1 MLLIEA
7 KTKEFVENANYD
19 LGIKP
24 EEATDEM
31 KEKSNSELEGEGKGT
46 KVITSSSIST
56 ELNIMGITSE
66 EISNGNVYQIS
77 TTDLEKMGIKTIGDL
92 AGTDQNT
99 LIKKFG
105 KFGKM
110 IWEYANGIDNNPVTV
125 NNDKPKGIG
134 NSLTLPQDVANIEK
148 LEETLLAL
156 TEQVAYRLRKQE
168 LLANVVN
175 VQIKTNDFKTFSH
188 QRKLDEAT
196 DSTKYLYKEA
206 KKLLET
212 LYQKSINKQI
222 RLIGVRVDN
231 LEEKEQMQI
240 SLFNQTDTEKEKQR
254 KLDLLRYQLN
264 EIQEARLKE
273 GEESELEERSKI
285 IRNSEK
291 IAKNLSEAEMAV
303 GENTIDLIGNA
314 IRALEKIEDVNSKY
328 SEKLVE
334 MKNIYYEVQEVARDI
349 SSMKEDIYFD
359 ERERNE
365 IEERLDEIYS
375 LKKKYGNTI
384 EKILDYKEELEK
396 EIDRIENLD
405 EENRKTKEKIEKIVA
420 SMEELCK
427 QMEELRKKNSK
438 ILNEKI
444 NEELVQ
450 LEMKNA
456 RFNAKV
462 IEDGEFSING
472 KSHVEFVI
480 TTNLG
485 EEEKKLNKIASGGE
499 MSRIMLAIKTVLS
512 DIDEVPV
519 LIFDEIDTGISGKA
533 ANSVGS
539 KLKKIAKKH
548 QVIIVTHLATIA
560 AQGDYNYYIYKE
572 VDANKTNT
580 NVKLLNESETI
591 REIARI
597 ASGEITEISLSHARE
612 LRNKNV

>member
-1 MLLIEA
+1 ML
-7 KTKEFVENANYD
+7 KNNY
-19 LGIKP
+19 G
-24 EEATDEM
+24 DE
-31 KEKSNSELEGEGKGT
+31 
-46 KVITSSSIST
+46 I
-56 ELNIMGITSE
+56 
-66 EISNGNVYQIS
+66 
-77 TTDLEKMGIKTIGDL
+77 
-92 AGTDQNT
+92 
-99 LIKKFG
+99 
-105 KFGKM
+105 
-110 IWEYANGIDNNPVTV
+110 
-125 NNDKPKGIG
+125 
-134 NSLTLPQDVANIEK
+134 
-148 LEETLLAL
+148 
-156 TEQVAYRLRKQE
+156 
-168 LLANVVN
+168 
-175 VQIKTNDFKTFSH
+175 
-188 QRKLDEAT
+188 
-196 DSTKYLYKEA
+196 
-206 KKLLET
+206 
-212 LYQKSINKQI
+212 
-222 RLIGVRVDN
+222 
-231 LEEKEQMQI
+231 
-240 SLFNQTDTEKEKQR
+240 EKQR
-254 KLDLLRYQLN
+254 KLDLLQYQYK
-264 EIQEARLKE
+264 EIKAANLKN
-273 GEESELEERSKI
+273 GEDEQLEEKRKI
-285 IRNSEK
+285 IMSSEK
-291 IAKNLSEAEMAV
+291 VAEALNIVSNNLE
-303 GENTIDLIGNA
+303 GNIIDVINDS

-420 SMEELCK
+420 TMEELCK
-427 QMEELRKKNSK
+427 QIEELREKNSK

-572 VDANKTNT
+572 VAANKTNT

-597 ASGEITEISLSHARE
+597 ASGEITEISLSHAKE

>member
-1 MLLIEA
+1 MITTLHIKNIGIIDDIVIDLNKGLNVLTGETGAGKTLIVDSLGIIA
-7 KTKEFVENANYD
+7 GGRFSKDMIRRGQNMSFVELALYLPDN
-19 LGIKP
+19 P
-24 EEATDEM
+24 
-31 KEKSNSELEGEGKGT
+31 NSIDGNIVVSREINTSGKNLC
-46 KVITSSSIST
+46 KI
-56 ELNIMGITSE
+56 
-66 EISNGNVYQIS
+66 NGR
-77 TTDLEKMGIKTIGDL
+77 L
-92 AGTDQNT
+92 
-99 LIKKFG
+99 
-105 KFGKM
+105 
-110 IWEYANGIDNNPVTV
+110 VTV
-125 NNDKPKGIG
+125 NELKNFMKNVIDIHGQYD
-134 NSLTLPQDVANIEK
+134 NQTLMD
-148 LEETLLAL
+148 
-156 TEQVAYRLRKQE
+156 TE
-168 LLANVVN
+168 
-175 VQIKTNDFKTFSH
+175 FH
-188 QRKLDEAT
+188 
-196 DSTKYLYKEA
+196 TKYLDKFIGTGIAEIH
-206 KKLLET
+206 KKYVE
-212 LYQKSINKQI
+212 LYTEYIELNKMLKNNYGDEI
-222 RLIGVRVDN
+222 
-231 LEEKEQMQI
+231 
-240 SLFNQTDTEKEKQR
+240 EKQR
-254 KLDLLRYQLN
+254 KLDLLQYQYK
-264 EIQEARLKE
+264 EIKAANLKN
-273 GEESELEERSKI
+273 GEDEQLEEKRKI
-285 IRNSEK
+285 IMSSEK
-291 IAKNLSEAEMAV
+291 VAEALNIVSNNLE
-303 GENTIDLIGNA
+303 GNIIDVINDS

-420 SMEELCK
+420 TMEEICK
-427 QMEELRKKNSK
+427 QIEELREKNSK

-572 VDANKTNT
+572 VVANKTNT